1 MMGDGMK
8 GPVGGTKAYL
18 KLFTC
23 ILIVIWTVVVGIS
36 LYHDLSLVNESVMKV
51 ALYQA
56 EAHFNKDQAIRFWST
71 KHGGVYVEVDERTP
85 PNPYL
90 AHLSN
95 RDITINNDKTLT
107 LMNPAYMIRQMN
119 EEFSELY
126 GVVGHITS
134 LKPLRPENA
143 PDDWE
148 RAALVSFGK
157 GAEERSEVSIINGNP
172 YLRFMRPMLTRE
184 GCLKCHGH
192 QGYKVGDVRGGVGVA
207 VPLKPL
213 YVLAA
218 DQSRTLIVWHSVILC
233 LGISIIALGFVQLSR
248 RDKARMEAE
257 IALRLSEERFR
268 TVADFSYD
276 WETWI
281 RPDGSYEYVSPS
293 CEHITGY
300 SRDEFLNN
308 QNLFLDIIY
317 PDDRETFIEHTKLHF
332 SPDDGKA
339 EFIGRIITKT
349 GEIRWIWHK
358 CQSVFREDGVWS
370 GRRVSNRDIT
380 DLRQA
385 ENDLRVSEER
395 LNIALQNR
403 ELGLW
408 DWDIESG
415 KVLFNQCWGDMLGY
429 SLDEIES
436 SISTWKGLIHPG
448 DAAIFSKK
456 IEDHFLGKSTLYE
469 AEYRLLAKSGQ
480 WVWVL
485 DKGKVVEWDSKGK
498 PLRAI
503 GTQLDITARR
513 KQVTRDKE
521 MIRQREHMRRIESLE
536 VMAAAIA
543 HRFNNAMTAVQGN
556 LELMKMTLPDE
567 SAEKEMAIRALG
579 AARGASRVGS
589 MMLTYVGQG
598 RPIFPAADLFILV
611 QKTVVDMKSEF
622 PSSITLHFTPAEGP
636 LLCPMDQKQIREVV
650 LTVLTNAIEAM
661 EGIEGAIEIT
671 FGIESCQSSSFPL
684 MFREDIPGA
693 SRYAFC
699 QIKDSGSGIDPHEV
713 DRIFEPFYT
722 TKFVGRGLGLA
733 MAAGIMRSHRGA
745 LTVTSDPGEGAA
757 VKILLPV
764 ATALGNKQVQEEKQE
779 DDGMKYSGMVLF
791 ADDDNNVLDTGEKI
805 LEKCGFTVVTAV
817 DGEDAVNK
825 VFELGTSLKAV
836 ILDVSMPKKDGIE
849 AMNEIR
855 KKYEN
860 IPVLLVSGY
869 SEKDLPLDNISVG
882 QSYGFLQKPFQI
894 SDMKSSLWKI
904 LSL

>member
-1 MMGDGMK
+1 MMADDMK
-8 GPVGGTKAYL
+8 GSVWATKAYL

-23 ILIVIWTVVVGIS
+23 MLTVIWIVVVGIS
-36 LYHDLSLVNESVMKV
+36 LYRDLTQGNENVMKV
-51 ALYQA
+51 ALDQA
-56 EAHFNKDQAIRFWST
+56 EAYFNKNQAIRFWST
-71 KHGGVYVEVDERTP
+71 KYGGVYVEVDDRTP

-95 RDITINNDKTLT
+95 RDIKINNKKTLT

-119 EEFSELY
+119 EEFSKLY

-134 LKPLRPENA
+134 LKPLRPENT

-148 RAALVSFGK
+148 RAALVSFEK
-157 GAEERSEVSIINGNP
+157 GVKERSEVSIINGSP

-192 QGYKVGDVRGGVGVA
+192 QGYKVGDIRGGVGAA
-207 VPLKPL
+207 VPLKSL
-213 YVLAA
+213 YALAA

-233 LGISIIALGFVQLSR
+233 LGIGLITLGFVQLSR

-257 IALRLSEERFR
+257 VALQLSEERFR

-276 WETWI
+276 WEIWI
-281 RPDGSYEYVSPS
+281 LPDGSCEYVSPS
-293 CEHITGY
+293 CEHMTGY
-300 SRDEFLNN
+300 SQDEFLKN
-308 QNLFLDIIY
+308 QNLFLDIIH
-317 PDDRETFIEHTKLHF
+317 PDDRETLLEHRKLYLN
-332 SPDDGKA
+332 SDDGKA
-339 EFIGRIITKT
+339 DFIGRIITKA

-358 CQSVFREDGVWS
+358 CQPVFREDGTWS
-370 GRRVSNRDIT
+370 GRRGSNRDIT

-385 ENDLRVSEER
+385 ENALRVSEER
-395 LNIALQNR
+395 LHIALQNR
-403 ELGLW
+403 EMGLW

-415 KVLFNQCWGDMLGY
+415 KVLFNQCWVDMLGY
-429 SLDEIES
+429 SPDEIES

-498 PLRAI
+498 PSRAI

-611 QKTVVDMKSEF
+611 QKTVVEMKGEF

-661 EGIEGAIEIT
+661 EGI
-671 FGIESCQSSSFPL
+671 
-684 MFREDIPGA
+684 
-693 SRYAFC
+693 
-699 QIKDSGSGIDPHEV
+699 
-713 DRIFEPFYT
+713 
-722 TKFVGRGLGLA
+722 
-733 MAAGIMRSHRGA
+733 
-745 LTVTSDPGEGAA
+745 
-757 VKILLPV
+757 
-764 ATALGNKQVQEEKQE
+764 
-779 DDGMKYSGMVLF
+779 
-791 ADDDNNVLDTGEKI
+791 
-805 LEKCGFTVVTAV
+805 
-817 DGEDAVNK
+817 
-825 VFELGTSLKAV
+825 
-836 ILDVSMPKKDGIE
+836 
-849 AMNEIR
+849 
-855 KKYEN
+855 
-860 IPVLLVSGY
+860 
-869 SEKDLPLDNISVG
+869 
-882 QSYGFLQKPFQI
+882 
-894 SDMKSSLWKI
+894 
-904 LSL
+904 